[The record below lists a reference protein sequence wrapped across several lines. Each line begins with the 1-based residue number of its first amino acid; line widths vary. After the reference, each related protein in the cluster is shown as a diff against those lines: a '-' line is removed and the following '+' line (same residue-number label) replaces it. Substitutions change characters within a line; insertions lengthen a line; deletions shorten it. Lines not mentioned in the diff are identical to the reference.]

1 MADAPEAQAVAT
13 PSGQK
18 LVILTI
24 DFGTSNTA
32 QQYVILEPNEID
44 DRANV
49 SPDRIRPI
57 TNYDEDVRNRD
68 YDQMRN
74 EVPTSILYPRNW
86 VLFGY
91 EVDELH
97 ESADDRP
104 RRGKKKP
111 ITEERVD
118 SFKLLFQ
125 DDHETKEVRDKL
137 KPIVD
142 RLVDTHII
150 PGGAPHV
157 AITADFFTRLLNHT
171 KYQLK
176 LLHGLEDNYKI
187 EVVLCVPVVFKLA
200 ACMDLQKALAKA
212 LCRVKLGGSNHSEDW
227 IPRFSMIT
235 EPEAGAEWALK
246 QYPNIEKRSRL
257 LILDSGGGTCDTSL
271 YETGDALPLQLARED
286 APPTGDL
293 CGSNILNSMF
303 YKEVLHR
310 LNEGAPNLGKSR
322 DTTLSDIAREITW
335 EQFEQ
340 KKRGFNMELP
350 KQAFTLY
357 KCEGLVADDNHN
369 FGKGLLRVPHSV
381 IANMF
386 QTCLDKVW
394 SLVLKQLDEA
404 RNRQRPVDT
413 IIMLGG
419 FSRSNAYQD
428 FLQKRVKN
436 YNEKYGAKI
445 VILGIGKP
453 IDPTAIAQGALLRA
467 LNQSSEPERAL
478 PSSYGVL
485 RHIEDDEL
493 CVDYKLLP
501 PKPKRGRSVYTYLD
515 NRWWFKHRLVWFA
528 QKGDVVGKDWTVTI
542 PSHHCFT
549 LSERILLCEEL
560 IFISDIVRESGYTR
574 DSPRNKGNIICSCRC
589 IGKIVANMTSLR
601 DERLILPKQNG
612 RTQFWEV
619 SFNLVIR
626 IKGLNLEADA
636 IFRGEKKGHCVINM
650 APAIVSNGG

>member
-1 MADAPEAQAVAT
+1 MSLDIEMADAPEAEAVAT

-49 SPDRIRPI
+49 SHDRIRPI

-74 EVPTSILYPRNW
+74 EVPTSILYPPVPEFRKTDPRFASVGANWNGDYRNW

-125 DDHETKEVRDKL
+125 DDQETKEVRDKL

-142 RLVDTHII
+142 RLVDTQII

-310 LNEGAPNLGKSR
+310 LKEGAPNLGQSR

-340 KKRGFNMELP
+340 KKRAFDMESP

-357 KCEGLVADDNHN
+357 KCEGLVSDDNHN
-369 FGKGLLRVPHSV
+369 FGKGLLRVPHTV
-381 IANMF
+381 IVNMF
-386 QTCLDKVW
+386 QTCLDK
-394 SLVLKQLDEA
+394 K
-404 RNRQRPVDT
+404 PVDS

-419 FSRSNAYQD
+419 FSRSVSYQS
-428 FLQKRVKN
+428 FLQQRLKD
-436 YNEKYGAKI
+436 YNEEHGAKI
-445 VILGIGKP
+445 EILGIGKP

-485 RHIEDDEL
+485 RHIEDEEL

-501 PKPKRGRSVYTYLD
+501 PKAKRGRSVYAYLD
-515 NRWWFKHRLVWFA
+515 DRWWFRDRIVWFA

-542 PSHHCFT
+542 PSHHRFAF
-549 LSERILLCEEL
+549 SERILLCEEL

-574 DSPRNKGNIICSCRC
+574 DSPRNKGNIIRS
-589 IGKIVANMTSLR
+589 V
-601 DERLILPKQNG
+601 
-612 RTQFWEV
+612 
-619 SFNLVIR
+619 
-626 IKGLNLEADA
+626 
-636 IFRGEKKGHCVINM
+636 
-650 APAIVSNGG
+650 